1 MKNTTLSNQ
10 VTTKNYKCSLFGH
23 KFILIKKVNS
33 FFNEYEC
40 KTCKIQVTN
49 DPEGQKIKLTS
60 NLKEINETL
69 FYLHLKREFVSRF
82 YLGNKP

>member
-1 MKNTTLSNQ
+1 MKKTTLPNQ
-10 VTTKNYKCSLFGH
+10 ENAKDYKCKLFGH

-33 FFNEYEC
+33 FFKEYEC
-40 KTCKIQVTN
+40 NRCKLQVTN

-69 FYLHLKREFVSRF
+69 FYLHLKREFLSRF